1 MIEYGLFLAAAYL
14 SAMFA
19 TVAGF
24 GSSTLLVPIAI
35 FFVDFQSAIFW
46 VACFHL
52 LNNIFKVKLFLPH
65 IDYKVFAIFGV
76 PSILFAFIG
85 ARFISIWPVEILTKV
100 LAVFL
105 IVFSAFSF
113 VRPDFRVPANPA
125 NAVLGGSISGFFA
138 GLIGLGGALRS
149 MFLLSFG
156 LPKENYVATAALI
169 AFVVDLTRIPTYLTG
184 RVGAERNIPYL
195 FLIFLTIIAYAGVRT
210 GKLLLTRIKQE
221 VFHKVVLAALFAI
234 GLKLLF

>member
-1 MIEYGLFLAAAYL
+1 MFECGLFLTVAYL
-14 SAMFA
+14 SAMLA

-52 LNNIFKVKLFLPH
+52 LTNLFKVKLFLPK
-65 IDYKVFAIFGV
+65 IDYKIFAVFGV

-85 ARFISIWPVEILTKV
+85 ARFISIWPVEILTKI

-105 IVFSAFSF
+105 VVFSTFSF
-113 VRPDFRVPANPA
+113 LKPDFRVPAHSL
-125 NAVLGGSISGFFA
+125 NAILGGSISGFLA

-156 LPKENYVATAALI
+156 MPKEIYVATAALI
-169 AFVVDLTRIPTYLTG
+169 AFVVDLTRIPTYITG
-184 RVGAERNIPYL
+184 RLGTEQKVSYL
-195 FLIFLTIIAYAGVRT
+195 FLIFLIIVAYTGVRT
-210 GKLLLTRIKQE
+210 GQLLLNRIKQE
-221 VFHKVVLAALFAI
+221 VFQRIVLGALFI
-234 GLKLLF
+234 LGLMLLF

>member
-14 SAMFA
+14 SAMFT

-65 IDYKVFAIFGV
+65 IDYKVFAIFGA

-85 ARFISIWPVEILTKV
+85 ARFISIWPVAILTKV

-105 IVFSAFSF
+105 IAFSAFSF
-113 VRPDFRVPANPA
+113 VRPDFRVPANPI

-138 GLIGLGGALRS
+138 GLIGLGGALGL
-149 MFLLSFG
+149 MVLFG
-156 LPKENYVATAALI
+156 FWPPKENYFETAGML
-169 AFVVDLTRIPTYLTG
+169 P
-184 RVGAERNIPYL
+184 
-195 FLIFLTIIAYAGVRT
+195 
-210 GKLLLTRIKQE
+210 
-221 VFHKVVLAALFAI
+221 
-234 GLKLLF
+234 

>member
-1 MIEYGLFLAAAYL
+1 MIEYGLFLVVAYL

-35 FFVDFQSAIFW
+35 FFVNFQSAIFW

-52 LNNIFKVKLFLPH
+52 LNNIFKIKLFLPH
-65 IDYKVFAIFGV
+65 IDYKVFAVFGV

-85 ARFISIWPVEILTKV
+85 ARFVSIWPVAILTKV

-105 IVFSAFSF
+105 IAFSAFSF
-113 VRPDFRVPANPA
+113 VRPEFRVPANPA
-125 NAVLGGSISGFFA
+125 SAVLGGSISGFFA

-169 AFVVDLTRIPTYLTG
+169 AFVVDLTRIPTYMAG
-184 RVGAERNIPYL
+184 RVGDEQSVSWF
-195 FLIFLTIIAYAGVRT
+195 FLIFLTIIAYAGVHT

-221 VFHKVVLAALFAI
+221 IFQRIVLGALFAI